1 MPYHLMSRGNTC
13 NYNFNLYFHALS
25 EKVSIELLLYAMDI
39 LEIGEYNMEQYRNR
53 LWPPG

>member
-1 MPYHLMSRGNTC
+1 MSRGNTC

-25 EKVSIELLLYAMDI
+25 EKVSIELLLYAMVI